1 VADAS
6 TPHRFLIFVI
16 SPVRLFP
23 FVLWAARALLSLG
36 VAAPAAVWPA
46 TSDASF
52 WRIGPTAQSP
62 HPFARTSVSS
72 LVYDVDGPETARQWR
87 QDQVAANAKP
97 PVYAVRFNLDEVP
110 SEAAVLE
117 LDLFFTSMAPGTAV
131 VEVNGTA
138 GRFRIVPGVGTPQ
151 NYEQANAT
159 TYSAQRLRARLP
171 RELLR
176 RGRNEIGISFTNIP
190 EKVKG
195 DMTAVESRIGT
206 VSYESL
212 ALSAGDGVRA
222 PRVSVE
228 PTIFFQEKGGRLVE
242 LTDIVVRHD
251 LPFSRGHV
259 TLTVGSE
266 TVESPARAS
275 EAAFGESTFRLAVPA
290 VDQPAAYR
298 LELEVDGRTEVFEGE
313 FHPAKRWSLFATLQN
328 HSDIGYTDY
337 QAGVQELH
345 NRNVDDVVRLL
356 DEHPRHT
363 FVLESTW
370 LAENFLRSRPAK
382 QGERLMEQARAG
394 RVEVSPF
401 YLNLLTG
408 LCTGEELHRALYPAK
423 RLQREFGLPIRAAS
437 ITDIPSH
444 SWFLPGLLAD
454 AGVESLSIGSNQHR
468 GPILMGSNLA
478 ETSPFLW
485 EGVDGRRIPVWYT
498 RVYGQILRL
507 VGDRG
512 TPERLQRSLP
522 QFMARF
528 LRDDYPMDS
537 LLVYGL
543 YGDNMEIQQ
552 GEVELFESWNR
563 EFAYPKIIP
572 STHAD
577 YFRHVHATAK
587 HPLPVYRGDGG
598 AYWEDGAASSAAE
611 TVQNRD
617 SQRLLPA
624 AEMVSALA
632 HILSPRESYP
642 YEPFTAA
649 WREVMFYDEH
659 TWGANRSFTQ
669 PDRDI
674 VRGQWDFKQAFARRG
689 HLAARALWLGGMN
702 RLVRHIS
709 LQGQTLVVFNSD
721 GCARTAVIDADLDPG
736 VQLIDPISGKSVATT
751 VVRRESGFDRVRFVV
766 DDVPGLGYRS
776 FTLRPGRSQVLSPS
790 SESWEIKSRHYR
802 IRLDPL
808 SGAIVE
814 LHDLA
819 LDKQLVD
826 LSSPYGLNRLVYVS
840 GGEGTRVV
848 NNNTAPEAVLTRT
861 PAGHAVLVRNT
872 GDSIVVR
879 TRAPNVPEIETSIT
893 VYNEIKRVD
902 IVNRLVKTETRDK
915 EAVYFA
921 FPFAVDPPDLAYES
935 QAGWVRPNRDQLP
948 GAARE
953 WFATQNVVVAR
964 GKAVSIAWASPD
976 APLCTLTEI
985 NRGLWL
991 TDLPAANAHVYSYVM
1006 NNYWTTNYKASQGG
1020 EVTFR
1025 YAITSAASL
1034 SEEEAGRF
1042 SSDTRFPPLPFQM
1055 VHTGSNR
1062 VRPVERTLPAGRG
1075 VFFEL
1080 DSSQI
1085 QVSAFKAAEDG
1096 DGYILRLREIAG
1108 KAGTV
1113 RLTSPLFTLRK
1124 VHETDAL
1131 EENRRELAVTGGQSV
1146 GLPILGHRYATFRLN
1161 LDAPELVSEN

>member
-1 VADAS
+1 M
-6 TPHRFLIFVI
+6 
-16 SPVRLFP
+16 RLFP
-23 FVLWAARALLSLG
+23 CFFRAARLPLILG
-36 VAAPAAVWPA
+36 LVAPAIVWPAAPANV
-46 TSDASF
+46 F

-62 HPFARTSVSS
+62 HPFARASVSS
-72 LVYDVDGPETARQWR
+72 LVYEVDGPESARQWR
-87 QDQVAANAKP
+87 QDQVATNANP
-97 PVYAVRFNLDEVP
+97 PVYTVRFDLDGIP
-110 SEAAVLE
+110 PAAPVLE
-117 LDLFFTSMAPGTAV
+117 LELFFTSMAPGVVV

-138 GRFRIVPGVGTPQ
+138 GRFHIVPGVGTPKD
-151 NYEQANAT
+151 YEQANAT
-159 TYSAQRLRARLP
+159 TFSAQRLRASLP

-176 RGRNEIGISFTNIP
+176 SGRNEIGISFTDIP

-212 ALSAGDGVRA
+212 ALVNDDGVRA

-228 PTIFFQEKGGRLVE
+228 PSMFFQQREGRLVE

-251 LPFSRGHV
+251 RPFSRGQV
-259 TLTVGSE
+259 KLTVGGA
-266 TVESPARAS
+266 TVTSVARAS
-275 EAAFGESTFRLAVPA
+275 AAAFGETAFQLAVPA
-290 VDQPAAYR
+290 VEHPGPYR
-298 LELEVDGRTEVFEGE
+298 LELQIDGRTEQIEGE
-313 FHPAKRWSLFATLQN
+313 FRPAKRWTLFATLQN

-356 DEHPRHT
+356 DGHSQHK

-370 LAENFLRSRPAK
+370 LAENYLRSRPAE
-382 QGERLMEQARAG
+382 QGRRLMEQAREG

-423 RLQREFGLPIRAAS
+423 RLQREFGLPMRAAS

-454 AGVESLSIGSNQHR
+454 AGIGSLSIGSNQHR

-485 EGVDGRRIPVWYT
+485 EGADGRRIPVWYT

-537 LLVYGL
+537 LLLYGL
-543 YGDNMEIQQ
+543 YGDNMEIRE
-552 GEVELFESWNR
+552 GEVELFEQWNR
-563 EFAYPKIIP
+563 KFAYPKIIP

-577 YFRHVHATAK
+577 YFQHVQATAK
-587 HPLPVYRGDGG
+587 HPLPVHRGDGG

-632 HILSPRESYP
+632 HVFSPQESYP
-642 YEPFTAA
+642 HEPFTAA

-659 TWGANRSFTQ
+659 TWGANRSSTQ
-669 PDRDI
+669 PDRDV

-689 HLAARALWLGGMN
+689 HIAARSLWIGGMN

-709 LQGQTLVVFNSD
+709 LQGQTLLVFNPD
-721 GCARTAVIDADLDPG
+721 GRARSAVIEADLDPG
-736 VQLIDPISGKSVATT
+736 MRLVDPLTGDSLKTT
-751 VVRRESGFDRVRFVV
+751 VVRRESGFDRVRFVAQ
-766 DDVPGLGYRS
+766 DVPGLGYRS
-776 FTLRPGRSQVLSPS
+776 YTLRPGRPEAPPPS
-790 SESWEIKSRHYR
+790 SENWEIKSRHYR
-802 IRLDPL
+802 LRLDSR

-814 LHDLA
+814 LEDLT
-819 LDKQLVD
+819 LGRQLVD
-826 LSSPYGLNRLVYVS
+826 PRSSDGLNRLVYVS
-840 GGEGTRVV
+840 GGEGSRVV
-848 NNNTAPEAVLTRT
+848 NNNTAPEAVLRRA
-861 PAGHAVLVRNT
+861 PAGNAVLVRNT

-879 TRAPNVPEIETSIT
+879 TSAPNVPEIETTIT
-893 VYNEIKRVD
+893 VYDEIKRVD
-902 IVNRLVKTETRDK
+902 IVNRIVKTETRDK

-921 FPFAVDPPDLAYES
+921 FPFAVDPPELSYES
-935 QAGWVRPNRDQLP
+935 QVGWVRPNRDQLP

-964 GKAVSIAWASPD
+964 GRDLAVAWASPD

-991 TDLPAANAHVYSYVM
+991 TDLPPANAHIYSYVM

-1025 YAITSAASL
+1025 YSITSAASL
-1034 SEEEAGRF
+1034 SAEEAGRF
-1042 SSDTRFPPLPFQM
+1042 SGDTRFPPLPFQM

-1062 VRPVERTLPAGRG
+1062 VRPVGRPLPAGRG
-1075 VFFEL
+1075 AFFEL
-1080 DSSQI
+1080 DSSQV
-1085 QVSAFKAAEDG
+1085 QVSAFKVAEDG
-1096 DGYILRLREIAG
+1096 DGYILRLREVAG
-1108 KAGTV
+1108 KDGTV
-1113 RLTSPLFTLRK
+1113 RLTSPLFTLGV

-1131 EENRRELAVTGGQSV
+1131 EENRRP
-1146 GLPILGHRYATFRLN
+1146 LPMIGKRTVDLPVSAHRYATFRLH
-1161 LDAPELVSEN
+1161 LAAPANASAK